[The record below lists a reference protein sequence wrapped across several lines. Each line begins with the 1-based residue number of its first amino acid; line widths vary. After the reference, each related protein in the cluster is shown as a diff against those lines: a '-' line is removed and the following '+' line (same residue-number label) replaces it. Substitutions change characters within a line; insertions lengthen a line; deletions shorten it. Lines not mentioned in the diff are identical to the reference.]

1 MSKPLAEILRTSRQN
16 KSLTQEQLAAQ
27 LYVTRQTVSSWEKG
41 RTEPDLETLRKVC
54 RALDLSPE
62 ELLLGSSAPEGGSA
76 ALIRSASVC
85 FWSMTALCLLQG
97 ILACVLRSLTP
108 GLYAGLLFL
117 CQVTFY
123 PIFSYMLR
131 HRDYTLLAGYDAN
144 AEYDFPALRHM
155 VALLH
160 VSWAANGLL
169 AAILG
174 GLLFVL
180 PPALPWLILVYMTNL
195 CVTALV
201 IENKCS
207 EQVYL
212 PGSRDR
218 SLARMTKWST
228 LLGVLMLLTGV
239 EWGVAL
245 CFVTDPQTLPIGPF
259 LLSLFGQQICGGLLL
274 FSQNRA
280 ARIAVNQ
287 GVESCPLTRTSRL
300 SLVAYILLFLW
311 MTWVLL

>member
-1 MSKPLAEILRTSRQN
+1 M
-16 KSLTQEQLAAQ
+16 
-27 LYVTRQTVSSWEKG
+27 
-41 RTEPDLETLRKVC
+41 
-54 RALDLSPE
+54 
-62 ELLLGSSAPEGGSA
+62 
-76 ALIRSASVC
+76 
-85 FWSMTALCLLQG
+85 
-97 ILACVLRSLTP
+97 RSLTP

-144 AEYDFPALRHM
+144 AAYDFPALRHM

-280 ARIAVNQ
+280 ARSAVNQ